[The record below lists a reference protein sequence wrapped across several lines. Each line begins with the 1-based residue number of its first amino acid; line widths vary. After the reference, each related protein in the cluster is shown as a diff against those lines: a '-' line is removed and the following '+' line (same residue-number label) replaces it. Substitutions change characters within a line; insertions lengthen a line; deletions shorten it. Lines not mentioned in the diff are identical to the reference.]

1 MNRTEERRLR
11 LQKGFQHYLAIL
23 FEQGGPQAAFLNACV
38 NGELQ
43 QVGALLNEDPGLASI
58 PTGEVTPIRIAAVY
72 GHAALAE
79 LLIRHGAP
87 VNTPAGSSR
96 DYPLHLAAICEH
108 CDVIQALIA
117 HGVEIDAQ
125 NQGGLT
131 PLHHAADGNS
141 QAAVRL
147 LVQAG
152 ANLEHRDRF
161 MDSTPLQHA
170 IVDRNAAMVHELV
183 RLGADVNAETSAE
196 PNLSFG
202 ILMEHQWPLIG
213 DFDGTR
219 PLHIAVCVR
228 WSEIVNLLLD
238 HGADINALS
247 FGWSALH
254 AAVAIPDP
262 DMIEL
267 LLRRG
272 ADPHV
277 KADLKSRRG
286 PEWNHHTPM
295 DMLAGFRRSAQLLR
309 DAQQRFVPARE
320 IPPA

>member
-1 MNRTEERRLR
+1 MNRTEEERLH
-11 LQKGFQHYLAIL
+11 LQKHFQRYLAIL
-23 FEQGGPQAAFLNACV
+23 FEQGGPRAVFLNTCV
-38 NGELQ
+38 TGDLQ
-43 QVGALLNEDPGLASI
+43 QAEALLNDDPGLASI

-79 LLIRHGAP
+79 LLIRYGAP
-87 VNTPAGSSR
+87 VNTPAGGLR
-96 DYPLHLAAICEH
+96 EHPLHLAAICAH
-108 CDVIQALIA
+108 CAVIEVLIA
-117 HGVEIDAQ
+117 HGAEIDARDL
-125 NQGGLT
+125 NGVT
-131 PLHHAADGNS
+131 ALHRAAYGDS

-152 ANLEHRDRF
+152 ANIEHRVKF
-161 MDSTPLQHA
+161 LDSTPLQHA
-170 IVDRNAAMVHELV
+170 IFDRNAAIVHEMV
-183 RLGADVNAETSAE
+183 RLGANVNAETSAE
-196 PNLSFG
+196 PHLMFR
-202 ILMEHQWPLIG
+202 ILTEYQWPLL
-213 DFDGTR
+213 DTYEGTR

-228 WSEIVNLLLD
+228 WPEVVNLLLD

-272 ADPHV
+272 ADPYV

-286 PEWNHHTPM
+286 PEWNHHTPI
-295 DMLAGFRRSAQLLR
+295 DLLAGFRRSAQLLR
-309 DAQQRFVPARE
+309 DAQQRFVPERK
-320 IPPA
+320 IPHA

>member
-1 MNRTEERRLR
+1 MSRTEEKRLR
-11 LQKGFQHYLAIL
+11 LQKHFQRYLAIL
-23 FEQGGPQAAFLNACV
+23 FEQGGPRADFLNACAT
-38 NGELQ
+38 GDLQ
-43 QVGALLNEDPGLASI
+43 QAGALLNEDPGLASI

-87 VNTPAGSSR
+87 VSTPAGTYR
-96 DYPLHLAAICEH
+96 NYPLHLAAICEH
-108 CDVIQALIA
+108 CDVIEVLIA
-117 HGVEIDAQ
+117 HGAEIDAQ
-125 NQGGLT
+125 DEYWAT
-131 PLHHAADGNS
+131 PLHRAASGDS
-141 QAAVRL
+141 QAAVHL
-147 LVQAG
+147 LAQAG

-161 MDSTPLQHA
+161 LDSTPLQHA
-170 IVDRNAAMVHELV
+170 IVDRNAAIVRELV
-183 RLGADVNAETSAE
+183 RLGADVNAETCAE

-202 ILMEHQWPLIG
+202 NLTEYQWPLIDG
-213 DFDGTR
+213 TYNGTR
-219 PLHIAVCVR
+219 PLHTAVCVR
-228 WSEIVNLLLD
+228 WPEGVNLLLD

-262 DMIEL
+262 DIVEL

-272 ADPHV
+272 ADSYV

-295 DMLAGFRRSAQLLR
+295 DLLAGFRRSAQLLR
-309 DAQQRFVPARE
+309 DAQQRCV
-320 IPPA
+320 